1 MAKVAGKPVY
11 VVFLSVAVTAPFEQN
26 AAGKGMA
33 KIVQARTFAVGK
45 PPKLKREFSK
55 SVADRRIGKA
65 IAGVVNEEKAGLR
78 ETFCSS
84 RRIPLKGRYC
94 RGMERNQTGS
104 TFAFFHG
111 NDSLLKIDIINAQ
124 PEGFGDAQASATQ
137 QTKQRGIG

>member
-1 MAKVAGKPVY
+1 MAKVAGKPVDA
-11 VVFLSVAVTAPFEQN
+11 VFLSVAATAPFKQD

-33 KIVQARTFAVGK
+33 QIVQARAFAVCE
-45 PPKLKREFSK
+45 PAELERELSK
-55 SVADRRIGKA
+55 SGADRRIGKA

-84 RRIPLKGRYC
+84 RRILLKRRYC

-104 TFAFFHG
+104 AFAFFHG

-124 PEGFGDAQASATQ
+124 PEGFGDAQARATQ